1 MTARTAIASTLRST
15 ALGLVLAGS
24 AFASAHADDAFGG
37 YLTNQPTIAARS
49 APSTSAQSVAVGEQF
64 KLGRIDD
71 FGGVSP
77 PVPGTNTIP
86 SARLASNVPMVEGS
100 MDVVGAHGPQDDLA
114 STIYRPGSCPGLLG
128 AISQAER

>member
-1 MTARTAIASTLRST
+1 MTALTAIASTLRST

-37 YLTNQPTIAARS
+37 YLTNQPTIAARVK
-49 APSTSAQSVAVGEQF
+49 PSTSPQPVAIGEQF

-77 PVPGTNTIP
+77 PVPGTNALP
-86 SARLASNVPMVEGS
+86 ASRLASNVPMVDGA

-114 STIYRPGSCPGLLG
+114 RSIYRPGSRPAGW
-128 AISQAER
+128 